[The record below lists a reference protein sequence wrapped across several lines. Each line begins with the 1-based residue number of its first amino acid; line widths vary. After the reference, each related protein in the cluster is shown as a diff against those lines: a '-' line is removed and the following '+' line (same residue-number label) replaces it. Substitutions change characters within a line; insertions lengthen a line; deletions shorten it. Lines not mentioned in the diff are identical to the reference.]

1 LARKPLEQLIEM
13 GRVAGNYGVRGW
25 IRVVPYSADPGA
37 LEAHTAWRVGNAM
50 YRVEQ
55 CRVHSG
61 NLLAKLEGIE
71 SREQA
76 LGLKGSR
83 IAIPRAALA
92 EPEAGQ
98 YYWADLVGLEVVNAQ
113 GSVLGVVQGLFSN
126 GAHDVMELAGDKSM
140 RLVPFVPAVVRKV
153 DLEGRRIEVE
163 WGAEW

>member
-1 LARKPLEQLIEM
+1 M

-25 IRVVPYSADPGA
+25 IRVVPYSAHPGA
-37 LEAHTAWRVGNAM
+37 LEAHAAWRVGDAT
-50 YRVEQ
+50 YRIEQ
-55 CRVHSG
+55 SRVHSG

-76 LGLKGSR
+76 LALKGR
-83 IAIPRAALA
+83 KVALPRAALA
-92 EPEAGQ
+92 APEAGQ

-126 GAHDVMELAGDKSM
+126 GAHDVMELAGDKST
-140 RLVPFVPAVVRKV
+140 RLVPFVPAVVSKV

>member
-1 LARKPLEQLIEM
+1 M
-13 GRVAGNYGVRGW
+13 GRVAGSYGVRGW

-37 LEAHTAWRVGNAM
+37 LEAHAEWRVGEAM

-55 CRVHSG
+55 SRVHSG
-61 NLLAKLEGIE
+61 SLVAKLEGIE

-76 LGLKGSR
+76 LALKGSTV
-83 IAIPRAALA
+83 ALA
-92 EPEAGQ
+92 REALPEPEAGQ

-113 GSVLGVVQGLFSN
+113 GMVLGVVRGVFSN
-126 GAHDVMELAGDKSM
+126 GAHDVMELAGDKST

-153 DLEGRRIEVE
+153 DLEGRRIDVE

>member
-1 LARKPLEQLIEM
+1 M

-25 IRVVPYSADPGA
+25 IRVAPYSAEPGA
-37 LEAHTAWRVGNAM
+37 LGAHATWHIGDATYKVEAT
-50 YRVEQ
+50 
-55 CRVHSG
+55 RVHSG
-61 NLLAKLEGIE
+61 TLLAKLAGIE
-71 SREQA
+71 TREQA
-76 LGLKGSR
+76 LELKGSKV
-83 IAIPRAALA
+83 ALPRAVLA
-92 EPEAGQ
+92 EPDSGQ

-126 GAHDVMELAGDKSM
+126 GAHDVMELAGDRSK

>member
-1 LARKPLEQLIEM
+1 M

-25 IRVVPYSADPGA
+25 MRVVPYSAEPGA
-37 LEAHTAWRVGNAM
+37 LEAHAVWRIGDAT
-50 YRVEQ
+50 YTVEET
-55 CRVHSG
+55 RVHSG
-61 NLLAKLEGIE
+61 NLLAKLAGIE

-76 LGLKGSR
+76 LALKGSKVVL
-83 IAIPRAALA
+83 ARAALA

-98 YYWADLVGLEVVNAQ
+98 HYWADLVGLEVVNAQ

-126 GAHDVMELAGDKSM
+126 GAHDVMELAQDKSM

>member
-1 LARKPLEQLIEM
+1 M

-37 LEAHTAWRVGNAM
+37 LEAHTVWHIGEAT

-55 CRVHSG
+55 SRVHSG
-61 NLLAKLEGIE
+61 NLLAKLAGIE

-76 LGLKGSR
+76 LVLKGGR
-83 IAIPRAALA
+83 VALPRAALA

-98 YYWADLVGLEVVNAQ
+98 YYWADLVGLEVVNSQ

-126 GAHDVMELAGDKSM
+126 GAHDVMELAGDKST

>member
-1 LARKPLEQLIEM
+1 M

-25 IRVVPYSADPGA
+25 IRVVPYSAEAGA
-37 LEAHTAWRVGNAM
+37 LGAHAKWWIGDVPYGIEAS
-50 YRVEQ
+50 
-55 CRVHSG
+55 RVHSG

-71 SREQA
+71 TREQA
-76 LGLKGSR
+76 LVLKGS
-83 IAIPRAALA
+83 IVTLPRAALA

-126 GAHDVMELAGDKSM
+126 GAHDVMELAGDRST

>member
-1 LARKPLEQLIEM
+1 M

-25 IRVVPYSADPGA
+25 IRVVPYSAEPSALGA
-37 LEAHTAWRVGNAM
+37 HAAWRIGNVA
-50 YRVEQ
+50 YRVEET
-55 CRVHSG
+55 RVHSG

-76 LGLKGSR
+76 LALKGGKVGLSR
-83 IAIPRAALA
+83 AVLA

-113 GSVLGVVQGLFSN
+113 GSVLGVVRALFSN
-126 GAHDVMELAGDKSM
+126 GAQDVMELAGDKRV

-153 DLEGRRIEVE
+153 DLEGMRIEVE